1 MTCARRIL
9 GAPKKTS
16 HDAILVRLGWLPL
29 EYLMMYRTIIW
40 TLKAK
45 RGLAGPALAELVSH
59 MENCKHEKWE
69 RTRVFCPALHVLD
82 RLSEYDSKGI
92 NFMLDSIPRVKR
104 ALRDCMFS
112 ELTSIWSRL
121 KVARITRL
129 VHPRWEKRTLPT
141 SMFCRLSHVRYQCA
155 ALNRCPLRTRLAYF
169 GKHISV
175 KCRYGCAADEDL
187 KHVLFHCPTIR
198 KERDQ
203 VFEVCK
209 EYGYKKTFKNLLTRR
224 RLQMPMEKL
233 IMKFTESKTA

>member
-1 MTCARRIL
+1 MIFWGDYFFENGYTFVSCTTYRRDHYFLFFKI
-9 GAPKKTS
+9 
-16 HDAILVRLGWLPL
+16 
-29 EYLMMYRTIIW
+29 
-40 TLKAK
+40 
-45 RGLAGPALAELVSH
+45 
-59 MENCKHEKWE
+59 
-69 RTRVFCPALHVLD
+69 
-82 RLSEYDSKGI
+82 SE
-92 NFMLDSIPRVKR
+92 
-104 ALRDCMFS
+104 
-112 ELTSIWSRL
+112 L

-198 KERDQ
+198 KERKQ

-209 EYGYKKTFKNLLTRR
+209 EYGYKKTFKNLLTRK